1 MSELERR
8 YNDQQKLLQRALK
21 ALHRPAWKDGETDA
35 DVAAAINDWLSD
47 EKLEA
52 EIFGEHES
60 MEKTIQ
66 ELRKGLTIA
75 NDAMCQATFIVGKR
89 KSDLNHAIDVARKL
103 LDTSPKI
110 EPTTAST

>member
-8 YNDQQKLLQRALK
+8 YNDQQKLLKRALK
-21 ALHRPAWKDGETDA
+21 ALHRPAWKDGETDSV
-35 DVAAAINDWLSD
+35 VAEAINDWLSQ
-47 EKLEA
+47 EALED

-60 MEKTIQ
+60 MEKRIQ
-66 ELRKGLTIA
+66 ELRKGLEIA

-103 LDTSPKI
+103 LNTEPI
-110 EPTTAST
+110 ESTTDAK